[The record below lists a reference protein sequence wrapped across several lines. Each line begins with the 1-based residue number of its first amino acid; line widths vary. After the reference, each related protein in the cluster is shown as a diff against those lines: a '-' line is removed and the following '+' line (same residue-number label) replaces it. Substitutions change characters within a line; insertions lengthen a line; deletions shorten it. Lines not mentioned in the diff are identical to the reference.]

1 MKTDTDEIHRLV
13 CRISGISA
21 APEKNKKDTISRL
34 LAIEKDLIQKN
45 KIGKENEKRISEILK
60 VVMALAQI
68 DYNKKAVISNK
79 MDHIDALALGI
90 NMLGEEFQSSTI
102 SLLEKEILLKEVHHR
117 VKNNLQIIS
126 SLLNL
131 QSKSIKDKDSLEK
144 FEETQNRVRAMALV
158 HEKLYESKESSRIN
172 FTEYINA
179 FIEAVNRSYNISEE
193 RVSLHT
199 EINIKD
205 SFLKIDTAIP
215 CALIL
220 NELVSNCFKHAF
232 PKEKKGNIYL
242 NVSKLKNEYIIEVTD
257 DGIGIIGDMNLKEST
272 SLGLQLV
279 AMLVEQINGDMTIL
293 SQKGT
298 SFIIKFKAE

>member
-1 MKTDTDEIHRLV
+1 LKTDTDEIHQLV

-158 HEKLYESKESSRIN
+158 HEKLYESKESSKIN
-172 FTEYINA
+172 FKEYINA

-199 EINIKD
+199 DISIKD

-298 SFIIKFKAE
+298 TFIIKFKAE